1 METAESGKVPHL
13 FILGGTGGIRMEKDE
28 STVRAIPEQAS
39 PAQDLKSLRESRGIR
54 LKDIF
59 EATRITVRNLEAIEG
74 GRFGELPAPVIARSF
89 IRNYARAIGADET
102 ALLERYNRFLAESQ
116 APPPEEAPAPPKRTS
131 FKKILATSLC
141 VLAAVLIAAAVLMLR
156 EPVKAPPAPTT
167 ATPPAKPAEAVAPA
181 PVEPVRPTAAPGET
195 APPAAG
201 SLPAAAPAPAQAPA
215 APAPPPPQAP
225 AAPTPP
231 VPQAAGATG
240 GYSLVVEARDYTWI
254 RLSEDQGAPFQVMLK
269 PGERMERRAARSF
282 DIDVGNAG
290 GTQLVFQGKPLPP
303 LGSPGQVVHLRL
315 P

>member
-1 METAESGKVPHL
+1 
-13 FILGGTGGIRMEKDE
+13 MEKDE
-28 STVRAIPEQAS
+28 LTVRAVPEQAS

-89 IRNYARAIGADET
+89 IRNYARAVGADET

-141 VLAAVLIAAAVLMLR
+141 VLAAILIAAAVLMLR
-156 EPVKAPPAPTT
+156 EPVKAPPAPAT
-167 ATPPAKPAEAVAPA
+167 ATPPAKPAEVAAPA
-181 PVEPVRPTAAPGET
+181 PVEPVRPPDAPGAT

-201 SLPAAAPAPAQAPA
+201 SLPAAASAPAQVPAAPPPPPAQAPV
-215 APAPPPPQAP
+215 AP
-225 AAPTPP
+225 AA
-231 VPQAAGATG
+231 AATG

-269 PGERMERRAARSF
+269 PGERMERRATRSF

-290 GTQLVFQGKPLPP
+290 GTLLVFQGKPLPP

>member
-28 STVRAIPEQAS
+28 PTVRAVPEQAY

-54 LKDIF
+54 LRDIF

-156 EPVKAPPAPTT
+156 EPVKAPPAPIT

-181 PVEPVRPTAAPGET
+181 PVEPVRPPTAPGET

-201 SLPAAAPAPAQAPA
+201 SIPSAAPAPAQAPA
-215 APAPPPPQAP
+215 TTPPRPEQAPAPPA
-225 AAPTPP
+225 
-231 VPQAAGATG
+231 PQAAAAAG